1 MAYGSKFAKKTY
13 GKVRRYAKKRY
24 VRKGS
29 GYGTGLRLNKLAS
42 DIALVKRSL
51 NTEKK
56 YIDTG
61 EVTAQAVGQSN
72 GNNIGNFALDIT
84 PTPSVGTG
92 FSNRIGKS
100 IKAVAMCLEYQFVQQ
115 ASTSGPRKLKL
126 VIGKVN
132 GTPIAATGANSI
144 QRQVMGVNPITT
156 VFDYNSSRDVD
167 FMKKFTIL
175 KTKTIY
181 MKSDN
186 LTGQTMLVSGKCAMK
201 LNHHIQYDDNTTTVT
216 DGQLFW
222 YIVADSGNAGTSAV
236 TSLDYVAVTAANT
249 GVSFQTYTRFWY
261 VDN

>member
-1 MAYGSKFAKKTY
+1 MVYARKGQKLFNKAK
-13 GKVRRYAKKRY
+13 RYAKKRY
-24 VRKGS
+24 VRKGA
-29 GYGTGLRLNKLAS
+29 GYGTGLRLGKLRQ
-42 DIALVKRSL
+42 DVALIKRSL

-61 EVTAQAVGQSN
+61 EVTAQPVGQSN
-72 GNNIGNFALDIT
+72 GNNIGNWAQDIT
-84 PTPSVGTG
+84 PAPTVGTG

-115 ASTSGPRKLKL
+115 SATSGPRKLKL
-126 VIGKVN
+126 VIGRVN
-132 GTPIAATGANSI
+132 GTPIPVTGANSI
-144 QRQVMGVNPITT
+144 QRQLYGVNPITT

-186 LTGQTMLVSGKCAMK
+186 LTGQTMLTSGKCAMK
-201 LNHHIQYDDNTTTVT
+201 LDHHVQYDDNSTTVT

-222 YIVADSGNAGTSAV
+222 YIVADSGNSGTTAV